1 MIAVG
6 SGTRSGAT
14 VLVAVVAVVV
24 GIVEAV
30 EVGAV
35 GSGRERC
42 VWYATIVGLALRKLH
57 CLQCAKR
64 SNGGRFVLIQAR
76 ISPRET
82 RHLL

>member
-42 VWYATIVGLALRKLH
+42 V
-57 CLQCAKR
+57 
-64 SNGGRFVLIQAR
+64 
-76 ISPRET
+76 
-82 RHLL
+82 